1 MEVAL
6 MTVSPDADEVRTI
19 VFRTLL
25 EFDVHEDELD
35 DIDER
40 IMLDS
45 GRYMARSYRVDGFLA
60 MWLVEVGLLQFYDD
74 DGNMLRTVN
83 LFEEIEPLR
92 MAA

>member
-1 MEVAL
+1 
-6 MTVSPDADEVRTI
+6 MTVCPDADEVRTI